1 MQEPIDETS
10 KIIYNNKSEKIKKV
24 EEVYT
29 VKIIFVIG
37 IKEWPGGAV

>member
-24 EEVYT
+24 EDSCNDC
-29 VKIIFVIG
+29 I
-37 IKEWPGGAV
+37 